1 MRRVAIRVIDESSG
15 RTVRLGSYGP
25 PLTNLP
31 DEISIDDSPLALDV
45 SRPPKAVVEDL
56 SASGVS
62 TAETINVNSL
72 LIAPIRIG
80 DRYAGVI
87 VADRNGE
94 PFRLDEGELDLAQA
108 MANVAALALE
118 ATRTRQAAAVS

>member
-1 MRRVAIRVIDESSG
+1 M
-15 RTVRLGSYGP
+15 
-25 PLTNLP
+25 
-31 DEISIDDSPLALDV
+31 
-45 SRPPKAVVEDL
+45 
-56 SASGVS
+56 
-62 TAETINVNSL
+62 
-72 LIAPIRIG
+72 G

-118 ATRTRQAAAVS
+118 GARTRQAAAVS

>member
-1 MRRVAIRVIDESSG
+1 
-15 RTVRLGSYGP
+15 
-25 PLTNLP
+25 LTNLP
-31 DEISIDDSPLALDV
+31 DETALDDSPLNLDV

-56 SASGVS
+56 SARGG
-62 TAETINVNSL
+62 AAPDTINVNTV
-72 LIAPIRIG
+72 LIVPIRLG

-118 ATRTRQAAAVS
+118 GARAHQAAAVS